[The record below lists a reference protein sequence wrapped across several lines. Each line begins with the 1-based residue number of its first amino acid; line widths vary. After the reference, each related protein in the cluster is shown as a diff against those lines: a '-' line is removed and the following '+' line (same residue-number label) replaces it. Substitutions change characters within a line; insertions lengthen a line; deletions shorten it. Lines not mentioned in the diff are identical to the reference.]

1 MLLQSIFKISLRR
14 RDHISMGDLF
24 LFFYRGVHYLLGLSG
39 LKVEWVTAAQVI
51 TDQITTENLHHL
63 YTMDF
68 WVIQWLQSLKRW
80 KRKRYVISIT
90 YTFYTEYLK
99 LWWLHFLK
107 NYGCLLFLQKGLIF
121 SRHCWRFMWQILDLI
136 LLGYIHHNRRA
147 IAKNLWWQSTSFP
160 NKRLKETEL
169 FI

>member
-99 LWWLHFLK
+99 RWWLHFSKAMAVYYSFRRVWFFQDIVEGLCDK
-107 NYGCLLFLQKGLIF
+107 SWISYCWDTFTITVEQLQKICDNSL
-121 SRHCWRFMWQILDLI
+121 R
-136 LLGYIHHNRRA
+136 
-147 IAKNLWWQSTSFP
+147 SFP